1 MVVYG
6 VVIALFIAALAA
18 PVLWPNKKVSK
29 HEKDWDVD

>member
-6 VVIALFIAALAA
+6 VVLALFVLALAA
-18 PVLWPNKKVSK
+18 PYVWPNKKVSK